1 MLNKE
6 KKTKELL
13 SYIAKLEKKY
23 EDKIAVVIISALRKS
38 EKIIDI
44 SGLIA
49 IWDEAANKI
58 IDLIITLLI
67 LINDRNNETINLE
80 DEKLNQ
86 SLKNYLK
93 EIGTLLIQKNRKYG
107 NAALNPCRI
116 YPKAKIPNRIDIKS
130 LTWQKDGKTIEDRV
144 RLYCA
149 YACEVLKV
157 NKNISN
163 LRDRLIHD
171 FIRIIETEDI
181 VILNQV
187 LRKRVAEYYPYVQF
201 SNGSCECCGPREIEL
216 VKNVSEWPP
225 FHPMCKCVVILLTEE
240 EYNKK

>member
-1 MLNKE
+1 MINLLDKE

-23 EDKIAVVIISALRKS
+23 EDKIAIVIVSALRKS
-38 EKIIDI
+38 EKVVEEAD
-44 SGLIA
+44 LITV
-49 IWDEAANKI
+49 WDEATDKI
-58 IDLIITLLI
+58 IDLIYELLERVYR
-67 LINDRNNETINLE
+67 LIFKFI
-80 DEKLNQ
+80 
-86 SLKNYLK
+86 K
-93 EIGTLLIQKNRKYG
+93 EV
-107 NAALNPCRI
+107 

-149 YACEVLKV
+149 YACEVIKV

-181 VILNQV
+181 VIFNQI
-187 LRKRVAEYYPYVQF
+187 LRKRVAEYYPYVQI
-201 SNGSCECCGPREIEL
+201 SNGSCECCGPR
-216 VKNVSEWPP
+216 
-225 FHPMCKCVVILLTEE
+225 
-240 EYNKK
+240 

>member
-1 MLNKE
+1 MINLLDKE

-23 EDKIAVVIISALRKS
+23 EDKIAIVIVSALRKS
-38 EKIIDI
+38 EKVVEEAD
-44 SGLIA
+44 LITV
-49 IWDEAANKI
+49 WNEAADKI
-58 IDLIITLLI
+58 IDLIYELLERVYR
-67 LINDRNNETINLE
+67 LIFKFI
-80 DEKLNQ
+80 
-86 SLKNYLK
+86 K
-93 EIGTLLIQKNRKYG
+93 EV
-107 NAALNPCRI
+107 

-149 YACEVLKV
+149 YACEILKV

-181 VILNQV
+181 VIFNQI
-187 LRKRVAEYYPYVQF
+187 LRKRVAEYYPYVQI

-216 VKNVSEWPP
+216 EKNVSEWPP
-225 FHPMCKCVVILLTEE
+225 FNQMCKCVVILLTEE
-240 EYNKK
+240 EYKKIKE

>member
-1 MLNKE
+1 MISLEVRTLDLPNIQ
-6 KKTKELL
+6 TKN
-13 SYIAKLEKKY
+13 
-23 EDKIAVVIISALRKS
+23 
-38 EKIIDI
+38 DI
-44 SGLIA
+44 SKFIRS
-49 IWDEAANKI
+49 
-58 IDLIITLLI
+58 IDDGEEI
-67 LINDRNNETINLE
+67 LYFKDQEYFFDDASYFKFI
-80 DEKLNQ
+80 
-86 SLKNYLK
+86 K
-93 EIGTLLIQKNRKYG
+93 EV
-107 NAALNPCRI
+107 

-187 LRKRVAEYYPYVQF
+187 LRKRVAEYYPYVQI

-240 EYNKK
+240 EYSKK

>member
-1 MLNKE
+1 MLDKE

-23 EDKIAVVIISALRKS
+23 EDKIAIVIVSALRKS
-38 EKIIDI
+38 EKVVEEAD
-44 SGLIA
+44 LITV
-49 IWDEAANKI
+49 WDEAADKI
-58 IDLIITLLI
+58 IDLIYELLERVYR
-67 LINDRNNETINLE
+67 LIFKFI
-80 DEKLNQ
+80 
-86 SLKNYLK
+86 K
-93 EIGTLLIQKNRKYG
+93 EV
-107 NAALNPCRI
+107 

-149 YACEVLKV
+149 YACEILKV

-171 FIRIIETEDI
+171 FIRIIETEDT
-181 VILNQV
+181 VIFFFF
-187 LRKRVAEYYPYVQF
+187 LRKRVAEYYPYVQI

-216 VKNVSEWPP
+216 EKNVSEWPP

-240 EYNKK
+240 EYKKIKE

>member
-13 SYIAKLEKKY
+13 SDIAKLEKKY
-23 EDKIAVVIISALRKS
+23 EDKIAVIIVSALRKS
-38 EKIIDI
+38 EKTIEESD
-44 SGLIA
+44 LIA
-49 IWDEAANKI
+49 IWDEAENKI
-58 IDLIITLLI
+58 IDLIYELLERVYRLI
-67 LINDRNNETINLE
+67 LNFI
-80 DEKLNQ
+80 K
-86 SLKNYLK
+86 
-93 EIGTLLIQKNRKYG
+93 GV
-107 NAALNPCRI
+107 
-116 YPKAKIPNRIDIKS
+116 YPKAKISKRIDMKS
-130 LTWQKDGKTIEDRV
+130 LTWQEDGKTIEDRV
-144 RLYCA
+144 KLYCD
-149 YACEVLKV
+149 YAHEVLKTD
-157 NKNISN
+157 KNISI

-181 VILNQV
+181 VVLNQV
-187 LRKRVAEYYPYVQF
+187 LRRVAEDYPYVQI

>member
-23 EDKIAVVIISALRKS
+23 EDKIAIVIVSALRKS
-38 EKIIDI
+38 EKVVEEAD
-44 SGLIA
+44 LITV
-49 IWDEAANKI
+49 WDEAADKI
-58 IDLIITLLI
+58 IDLIYELLERVYR
-67 LINDRNNETINLE
+67 LIFKFI
-80 DEKLNQ
+80 
-86 SLKNYLK
+86 K
-93 EIGTLLIQKNRKYG
+93 EV
-107 NAALNPCRI
+107 

-181 VILNQV
+181 VIFNQI
-187 LRKRVAEYYPYVQF
+187 LRKRVAEYYPYIQI

-240 EYNKK
+240 EYKKIKE